1 MWAYALLTFA
11 KFEMDEQIVRIRKMR
26 VKRILC
32 GLVVASIIV
41 TLFAASALATEPSG
55 YWPGSWSVE
64 SRNLKNEDHY
74 GSYNP
79 MYTYY
84 NYGSWFHDAWCS
96 TELSVPTNGVG
107 YVYAEIRDTNGN
119 TLSKDLEANGSDD
132 KYVTDG
138 MLKLPAVYGEVN
150 GAQFVRF
157 AARQTVGINI
167 DRKRVRWN
175 NNN

>member
-1 MWAYALLTFA
+1 M
-11 KFEMDEQIVRIRKMR
+11 
-26 VKRILC
+26 
-32 GLVVASIIV
+32 
-41 TLFAASALATEPSG
+41 
-55 YWPGSWSVE
+55 
-64 SRNLKNEDHY
+64 
-74 GSYNP
+74 
-79 MYTYY
+79 
-84 NYGSWFHDAWCS
+84 S
-96 TELSVPTNGVG
+96 TPRS
-107 YVYAEIRDTNGN
+107 EIP
-119 TLSKDLEANGSDD
+119 KDLEANGSDD